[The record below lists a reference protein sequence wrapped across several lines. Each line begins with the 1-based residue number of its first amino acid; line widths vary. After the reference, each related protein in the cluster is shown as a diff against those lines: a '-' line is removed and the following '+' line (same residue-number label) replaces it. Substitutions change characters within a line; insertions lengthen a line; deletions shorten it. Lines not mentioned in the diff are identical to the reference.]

1 MSKWTD
7 FLNGVERKE
16 DLMSLIEEI
25 SHELSL
31 VSPKNLSEEDRLERI
46 EAVLS
51 EVKLKARQLVHKNGV
66 LSQKIS
72 ILEEDIDL

>member
-16 DLMSLIEEI
+16 DLVSLIEEI
-25 SHELSL
+25 GHELSL

-46 EAVLS
+46 ETVLS
-51 EVKLKARQLVHKNGV
+51 EVKLKAKQLVHKNNV
-66 LSQKIS
+66 LNEKIS
-72 ILEEDIDL
+72 ILKEDIDL

>member
-16 DLMSLIEEI
+16 DLVSLIEEI

-46 EAVLS
+46 ETVLS
-51 EVKLKARQLVHKNGV
+51 EVKLKAKQLVHKNNV
-66 LSQKIS
+66 LNEKIS
-72 ILEEDIDL
+72 ILKEDIDL